1 MTPAFLVGGS
11 ARDPSLA
18 ADRHGRVALTWVTG
32 DSSGQDLWLSLSADS
47 GSTFA
52 PPVRV
57 NSRHGSVASDA
68 ESRPITALGPAG
80 ELLVAWS
87 ERREGWPSVA
97 DLVVRAS
104 ADGGRTL
111 GPPSVVNDDA
121 ADGRPSFHG
130 SGALVA
136 LPNGDWFAVWVD
148 TREHTSSPEGSER
161 ASLFSALSSD
171 GGQSW
176 SDNRSLT
183 SRACACCRVA
193 ALADSDGTIAVAYRT
208 AVEGVRDPAL
218 LVTRDRGVSVA
229 LDTVLAAD
237 GWRAGECPM
246 DGPAG
251 TADRGGGGRVAWYSG
266 AANAVWNVPWRATG
280 IAGLRREVSDS
291 LASGRHPCLLRLGD
305 ATLVALET
313 APRSVPAPG
322 AIALRSLEPDGTL
335 TPWLY
340 LGAGARGAAMTAIG
354 DHAALV
360 GWTERGDPRARV
372 RLARVMRHPRGPRPG
387 WPSGRVPPGR
397 RAPRVLSRAARA
409 PNGHRARSAAAS
421 PVAILPPGA
430 GPRRTPPSP
439 ARTGRRSNR
448 ARWRAPDVPR
458 ESPRR
463 AHPAPG
469 DTGPCARPACRGTR
483 WPGDRTAGIPRGR
496 AGSAPP
502 ATARRPCGG
511 WR

>member
-32 DSSGQDLWLSLSADS
+32 DSGGQDLWLSLSADS

-130 SGALVA
+130 SGSLVA

-148 TREHTSSPEGSER
+148 TREHTSSPKGGER

-193 ALADSDGTIAVAYRT
+193 ALADTDGTIAVAYRT

-360 GWTERGDPRARV
+360 GWTERGDQGERV
-372 RLARVMRHPRGPRPG
+372 RLARVMRHPR
-387 WPSGRVPPGR
+387 
-397 RAPRVLSRAARA
+397 
-409 PNGHRARSAAAS
+409 
-421 PVAILPPGA
+421 
-430 GPRRTPPSP
+430 
-439 ARTGRRSNR
+439 
-448 ARWRAPDVPR
+448 
-458 ESPRR
+458 
-463 AHPAPG
+463 
-469 DTGPCARPACRGTR
+469 
-483 WPGDRTAGIPRGR
+483 
-496 AGSAPP
+496 
-502 ATARRPCGG
+502 
-511 WR
+511 